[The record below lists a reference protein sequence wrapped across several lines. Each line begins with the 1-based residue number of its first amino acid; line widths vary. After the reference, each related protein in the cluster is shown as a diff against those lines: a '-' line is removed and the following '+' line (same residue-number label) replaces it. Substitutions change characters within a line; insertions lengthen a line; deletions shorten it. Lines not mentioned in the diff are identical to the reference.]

1 MIALGL
7 STGFNGILGVI
18 APVTFGTIND
28 SVGNMTLSLW
38 IAAIMVIVSGKFSS
52 FIFSTKLSF
61 SLDDFC
67 NCGFYSEAIVVE
79 ISENSTSGLF
89 QSGRSGVY

>member
-38 IAAIMVIVSGKFSS
+38 IAAIMVIVSGKFSM
-52 FIFSTKLSF
+52 
-61 SLDDFC
+61 
-67 NCGFYSEAIVVE
+67 
-79 ISENSTSGLF
+79 
-89 QSGRSGVY
+89 